1 MGRTPRRI
9 VPRINMSWTPRPNS
23 RHSVLMQS
31 WKFNHS
37 RFALGWRRGNRAYLV
52 SSTEDCTAH
61 PVIASLCDNLSC
73 RDRLDK
79 RRGKSGPLCPIC
91 QSFVS
96 FFFFFSLFSAI
107 FPPNSPP
114 ILASIVIKK
123 VFFFYAEST
132 ITECAET
139 SMKISRT

>member
-1 MGRTPRRI
+1 MGRVPRRI
-9 VPRINMSWTPRPNS
+9 VPRVNMSWTPRPNS
-23 RHSVLMQS
+23 RHSALMQS

-79 RRGKSGPLCPIC
+79 QKGKSGPLCPIC
-91 QSFVS
+91 QRFVS

-107 FPPNSPP
+107 FPPNSPLP
-114 ILASIVIKK
+114 PSHLSLSPSSQKK
-123 VFFFYAEST
+123 FPFST
-132 ITECAET
+132 QNLRSPNAQ
-139 SMKISRT
+139 RRR